1 MSTPSLRLLAAAGQ
15 LTQQLTQQLGQ
26 QLGQLADGEAV

>member
-26 QLGQLADGEAV
+26 LADGEAV